1 MNEQKIYIT
10 DFDLKR
16 LKKLLGVPRPAG
28 TRKNPYLEEL
38 KKEVEKAVVVL
49 SKDIPKDVITM
60 NSTIR
65 LVDLDSKDEYEY
77 TLVFPEAADSAT
89 GKISILA
96 PVGTAMLGFRVRN
109 VIEWP
114 VPAER
119 RRRGTITCRKASQ
132 RHHDRV
138 SVNLFDGDRQ
148 SVNRFDDL
156 GRNLRPSR
164 RRIDFPVSHE
174 KHLVGETKG

>member
-1 MNEQKIYIT
+1 MIFPGKIMRSLRHNMNEQKIYIT

-38 KKEVEKAVVVL
+38 KKEVEKAVVVP

-60 NSTIR
+60 NSTVR

-96 PVGTAMLGFRVRN
+96 PVGTAMLGFRVGD

-114 VPAER
+114 VPAGKR
-119 RRRGTITCRKASQ
+119 RLKVKAILYQPEASGNY
-132 RHHDRV
+132 
-138 SVNLFDGDRQ
+138 NL
-148 SVNRFDDL
+148 
-156 GRNLRPSR
+156 
-164 RRIDFPVSHE
+164 
-174 KHLVGETKG
+174 